1 MGAHKGVT
9 LLELLVTVGVVAIVT
24 AITIP
29 VLRSVGLKRHDIRN
43 LTSLRSTHQQF
54 REYANDHDDYFVNA
68 GPPAQPG
75 LLTLVDYGEP
85 NGFIHMTYF
94 GHIAWWPMV
103 LATYTREGFPTWHS
117 THWPPPD
124 AVSEPIVSGY
134 DQPRFIAESGF
145 LYSPACISAP
155 AMWRDDFDPAGGD
168 AWSHLRRVRWSE
180 TAHASSKGLLY
191 DAVRPRYEQGK
202 EIRTVAFVD
211 GSAGKHDFLN
221 PVASPP
227 GAQRRGAPVA
237 WTPEGILGRDF

>member
-1 MGAHKGVT
+1 LGQRKGVT
-9 LLELLVTVGVVAIVT
+9 LLELLVTIGVVAIVVS
-24 AITIP
+24 ITIP
-29 VLRSVGLKRHDIRN
+29 VLRSVGLKRHDIKN

-68 GPPAQPG
+68 GPPAHPG
-75 LLTLVDYGEP
+75 LPTLVDYGEP

-94 GHIAWWPMV
+94 GQRYWWPMV

-124 AVSEPIVSGY
+124 DVSEPIVSGY
-134 DQPRFIAESGF
+134 DQPRFIAQSGF
-145 LYSPACISAP
+145 EYSDACISAP
-155 AMWRDDFDPAGGD
+155 AMWRDGVDHNTDT
-168 AWSHLRRVRWSE
+168 SEHYRRVRWSE

-202 EIRTVAFVD
+202 EIRTVVFVD
-211 GSAGKHDFLN
+211 GSAGKHDFLA

-227 GAQRRGAPVA
+227 GAARRGVPVA